1 MSNGSEVVIYLSF
14 LLSEQIWGRASLY
27 CEVSRYVT
35 LKLLQFFLN
44 LVTSYCILSSSWPV
58 SGLAVI
64 MQRYKC
70 PKSQFIFKKWKFWL
84 FWVVFY
90 SYRNKKMGDLSQFSA
105 DGLPTVSSLA
115 AWIQAASSVE
125 NFNLCWEGLNCT
137 MAKNCAITNL
147 VWFWTLILD

>member
-1 MSNGSEVVIYLSF
+1 MVTLCPV
-14 LLSEQIWGRASLY
+14 QIWGQASLY
-27 CEVSRYVT
+27 CEISRYVT
-35 LKLLQFFLN
+35 LELLQFFLN
-44 LVTSYCILSSSWPV
+44 LFTSYCIVSSSW
-58 SGLAVI
+58 LAEI

-105 DGLPTVSSLA
+105 DGLPAVPSLA

-125 NFNLCWEGLNCT
+125 NFNLCWEGLNRT
-137 MAKNCAITNL
+137 MARNYVITNL
-147 VWFWTLILD
+147 VWFWTLILE